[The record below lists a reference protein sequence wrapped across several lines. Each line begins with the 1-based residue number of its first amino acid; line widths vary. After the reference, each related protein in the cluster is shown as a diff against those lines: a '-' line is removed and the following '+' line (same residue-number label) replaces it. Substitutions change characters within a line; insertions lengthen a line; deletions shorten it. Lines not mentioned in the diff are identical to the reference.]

1 MWEDVQRVPDVQ
13 TDDTVRAFSGT
24 LRRISGG
31 VCVSC
36 FDSDPLTAAGAAVE
50 AILVDVRV
58 LVCNDALWLAI
69 PPAENPRTPFWLL
82 DARRQATTA
91 TLCVVNIIFAIGIL
105 YIIVC
110 DCLAIRELEIKPC
123 AYVEETDNLQ

>member
-1 MWEDVQRVPDVQ
+1 MQ

-50 AILVDVRV
+50 AILVDVRALV
-58 LVCNDALWLAI
+58 LNDAFWLAI
-69 PPAENPRTPFWLL
+69 PPAENPRTPFWLA
-82 DARRQATTA
+82 DARRQAITA
-91 TLCVVNIIFAIGIL
+91 TLCDVNLIFVIGIL

-110 DCLAIRELEIKPC
+110 NCWVIQDQEIKTC